1 LLKKSID
8 TVRPDAHSTRYGIVP
23 RYFRW
28 MSVFFVLMIATAA
41 LIWNITVEPLDHGYP
56 RFAGIAEAMV
66 RTRNWVVP
74 RLDGE
79 IYMHKPPLF
88 IWLVALPIAI
98 VGRVPECAGHLP
110 NVFAA
115 VGVLFGTY
123 LFGKKIFGSRK
134 AALLSTL
141 ILATSYEFCDLAREE
156 RLDMVFTAFLIG
168 AFLCF
173 YQALTAPSP
182 GRGRTVRIIACY
194 LFVALATLTKGPV
207 GLLFLLAVV
216 IPFALWTG
224 RGRFFIEKESIL
236 GYMVFLALSSVW
248 PLLLITRIGLK
259 EALSA
264 LQSTDIIT
272 RREGPFYY
280 LINYPTVFVPWSI
293 FLPGIGMWLIKGKPY
308 RESAGIRF
316 LLCWFTAFFVLLHLS
331 SGKSVRYIAPTL
343 PPLALLTAAFVYNVI
358 PGTIPIA
365 SKWIG
370 RLRDGMLWI
379 LPSSLLIA
387 SFVSPFLLSRVKG
400 EGLFIIAGSLVA
412 GIGSLVLL
420 WRFFK
425 YRETVKTLFAFGI
438 LVLFLYAVFDA
449 EQAREFM
456 RSDSRVLAE
465 QALAPVTAG
474 APARTYGL
482 KNTQRQLLVT
492 MLTRRSVPVVSTL
505 PGLKVWIRSEHGAAF
520 VVADGKHAKEILIDP
535 ELSAE
540 SCATFCLERHT
551 ITVVRVAAGK
561 RSVGMKNE

>member
-1 LLKKSID
+1 MWWN
-8 TVRPDAHSTRYGIVP
+8 R
-23 RYFRW
+23 FRW
-28 MSVFFVLMIATAA
+28 IGTCTILGIAIAA
-41 LIWNITVEPLDHGYP
+41 IFWNIMVEPLDHGYP
-56 RFAGIAEAMV
+56 RYAAIADDMV
-66 RTRNWVVP
+66 RTGDWIVP

-79 IYMHKPPLF
+79 IYVHKPPLF
-88 IWLVALPIAI
+88 IWLVAIPIAI
-98 VGRVPECAGHLP
+98 AGRVPEWAGHLP
-110 NVFAA
+110 NVLAA

-123 LFGKKIFGSRK
+123 LLGKKIFGSRK

-141 ILATSYEFCDLAREE
+141 ILATSYEFCDLACEE
-156 RLDMVFTAFLIG
+156 RLDMVFTAFLLG

-194 LFVALATLTKGPV
+194 IFVALATLTKGPV
-207 GLLFLLAVV
+207 GLLFFLAVT
-216 IPFALWTG
+216 IPFALRTG
-224 RGRFFIEKESIL
+224 RVRFFIEKESLL
-236 GYMVFLALSSVW
+236 GYVIFLALSSIW
-248 PLLLITRIGLK
+248 PLLLMGRIGLK

-264 LQSTDIIT
+264 FQSTDMIT

-308 RESAGIRF
+308 RESAGIRL

-331 SGKSVRYIAPTL
+331 SGKSIRYIVPTL

-379 LPSSLLIA
+379 LPGSLLAA
-387 SFVSPFLLSRVKG
+387 SFVSPFLLSWVKG

-420 WRFFK
+420 WQYFK

-438 LVLFLYAVFDA
+438 LVLLLYAVFDA
-449 EQAREFM
+449 VQAREFM
-456 RSDSRVLAE
+456 RSDTRVLAE
-465 QALAPVTAG
+465 EALAPITAG

-492 MLTRRSVPVVSTL
+492 MLTQRSIPVVSTM
-505 PGLKVWIRSEHGAAF
+505 PELKEWIRSERGAAF
-520 VVADGKHAKEILIDP
+520 VVADDKHAKEILADP
-535 ELSAE
+535 ELSEE
-540 SCATFCLERHT
+540 SRATFCLERHDVT
-551 ITVVRVAAGK
+551 MVRVAAGK

>member
-1 LLKKSID
+1 MW
-8 TVRPDAHSTRYGIVP
+8 RN
-23 RYFRW
+23 YFRW
-28 MSVFFVLMIATAA
+28 IGTCSVLGIAIAA
-41 LIWNITVEPLDHGYP
+41 VIWNITVEPLDHGYP
-56 RFAGIAEAMV
+56 RFAGIADAMV
-66 RTRNWVVP
+66 RTGDWIVP
-74 RLDGE
+74 KLDGE

-88 IWLVALPIAI
+88 IWLVAIPIAI
-98 VGRVPECAGHLP
+98 MGRVPEWAGHLP
-110 NVFAA
+110 NVLAA
-115 VGVLFGTY
+115 AGVLFGTY
-123 LFGKKIFGSRK
+123 LLGKKIFGSRK

-156 RLDMVFTAFLIG
+156 RLDMVFTVFLVG

-173 YQALTAPSP
+173 YQAVTSLSP
-182 GRGRTVRIIACY
+182 GRGRIIRIVACY
-194 LFVALATLTKGPV
+194 TFIALATLTKGPL
-207 GLLFLLAVV
+207 GLLFFLAVA

-224 RGRFFIEKESIL
+224 RVRFFIEKESLL
-236 GYMVFLALSSVW
+236 GYVIFLALFSLW

-264 LQSTDIIT
+264 FQSTDILT

-331 SGKSVRYIAPTL
+331 SGKSIRYIAPTL

-379 LPSSLLIA
+379 LLGALLAA
-387 SFVSPFLLSRVKG
+387 SFASPFLLSLVKG
-400 EGLFIIAGSLVA
+400 EALFIIAGSLVA

-438 LVLFLYAVFDA
+438 LLLLLYAVFDA
-449 EQAREFM
+449 VQAREFM
-456 RSDSRVLAE
+456 RSDGRVLAE
-465 QALAPVTAG
+465 QALAPISAG

-482 KNTQRQLLVT
+482 KNTQRQLLVSL
-492 MLTRRSVPVVSTL
+492 LTRRSVPVVSTL
-505 PGLKVWIRSEHGAAF
+505 PEVKVWIRSERGAAF
-520 VVADGKHAKEILIDP
+520 VVADDKHAKEILTDP

-540 SCATFCLERHT
+540 SRATFYLERHD

-561 RSVGMKNE
+561 RSVGMKYE